1 MLRHITFFIKTVVL
15 NLFSSET
22 IFTNKRVSKKLFKVM
37 KSLIIAKKN
46 TSNSGINTTSL
57 MYVSSELCSIV
68 DIITLLDEVKYC
80 S

>member
-1 MLRHITFFIKTVVL
+1 
-15 NLFSSET
+15 
-22 IFTNKRVSKKLFKVM
+22 M

-46 TSNSGINTTSL
+46 TSNSGINITSL

-68 DIITLLDEVKYC
+68 DIITLLDEVKYG